1 MIVSI
6 IWVFNKKWLSRLIKI
21 PDIFYYIGPVLKVI
35 QKRDFTTRSEQV
47 VYVNEY
53 IKREISQSSID

>member
-1 MIVSI
+1 MIISI
-6 IWVFNKKWLSRLIKI
+6 IWVFNKKWLSQLIKI
-21 PDIFYYIGPVLKVI
+21 PDIFYYIGAVLKVI

>member
-1 MIVSI
+1 MIISI

-21 PDIFYYIGPVLKVI
+21 PDIFYYIGAVLKVI